1 MDWNIKNEDGDT
13 PVMHSVLLKRIDKTL
28 LLLDIPTVDLSVRDD
43 RGRYL
48 EDVARENNMTDIL
61 EKLATFTGPR
71 LRMIQ
76 RDSLLS
82 RMDGMM
88 TSLESLSRDAVLI
101 SLVINNSQERN
112 MESLVERLGQDIT
125 WRSRQILLCSR
136 YEYEY

>member
-88 TSLESLSRDAVLI
+88 TSLEILSRDAVLV
-101 SLVINNSQERN
+101 SLITNNSQERN
-112 MESLVERLGQDIT
+112 MESLVDRLGQEIT
-125 WRSRQILLCSR
+125 WSSKQILLCSR
-136 YEYEY
+136 YEY

>member
-1 MDWNIKNEDGDT
+1 MKNEDGDT
-13 PVMHSVLLKRIDKTL
+13 PVMHSVLLRRMEKALI
-28 LLLDIPTVDLSVRDD
+28 LLDIPRVDLNVRDD
-43 RGRYL
+43 RGRQL
-48 EDVARENNMTDIL
+48 EDVARENNMTDVL
-61 EKLATFTGPR
+61 DKLATFTGPR